1 MGLTK
6 YPLTLAG
13 HLFRRQA
20 AHAGVS
26 GHFSSLI
33 AQIDLAARIIAREIN
48 RAGLD
53 AGVLG
58 STGKTNVQ
66 GEDVKPLDEIGNQ
79 TFIEAFRNSGLVCTL
94 ASEEMEEPFQ
104 LRENCPRGKYVLLYD
119 PVDGSSN
126 IDVNVTIGT
135 IFSIRAT
142 REDHGHAG
150 AAELLRPGTEQ
161 VAAGYVV
168 YGPSTMLV
176 YADDTSVDG
185 FTLDRSVGE
194 FFLTHPE
201 IRIPGGG
208 HSYAVNEANFDRWTP
223 EQQRLTEMLRHG
235 EAPGDHSTARYV
247 GSLVADFHRTLLKGG
262 LYMYPG
268 EIKKPEGKLRLLY
281 EADPL
286 AFVVER
292 AGGKASDGSA
302 RILEKVPKT
311 LHERTPLFIGSA
323 DRVEFAEAVLGGR
336 ISG

>member
-1 MGLTK
+1 VGLTK
-6 YPLTLAG
+6 YPPTLAG

-20 AHAGVS
+20 AHPGVS

-33 AQIDLAARIIAREIN
+33 AQIDLAARVIAREIN
-48 RAGLD
+48 RAGLE

-58 STGKTNVQ
+58 STGRTNVQ

-135 IFSIRAT
+135 IFSIRLSS
-142 REDHGHAG
+142 DQHAHTG
-150 AAELLRPGTEQ
+150 ERELLRAGSEQ

-194 FFLTHPE
+194 FFLTHPA
-201 IRIPGGG
+201 IAIPEGGK
-208 HSYAVNEANFDRWTP
+208 SYSVNEANSDRWTKP
-223 EQQRLTEMLRHG
+223 QQELVESLRSG
-235 EAPGDHSTARYV
+235 QAPGERQTARYV
-247 GSLVADFHRTLLKGG
+247 GSLVADFHRTLLTGG
-262 LYMYPG
+262 IYMYPG
-268 EIKKPEGKLRLLY
+268 EVDRPEGKLRLLY

-292 AGGKASDGSA
+292 AGGRASDGSV
-302 RILEKVPKT
+302 RILDKVPLS

-323 DRVEFAEAVLGGR
+323 DRVAFAESVLAR
-336 ISG
+336 R

>member
-1 MGLTK
+1 MRHTK
-6 YPLTLAG
+6 YPPTLAA

-33 AQIDLAARIIAREIN
+33 AQIDLAARIISREIN

-58 STGKTNVQ
+58 STGRINVQ

-79 TFIEAFRNSGLVCTL
+79 AFIEAFRNSGLVCTL
-94 ASEEMEEPFQ
+94 ASEEMEEPLQ
-104 LRENCPRGKYVLLYD
+104 LNENCPRGKYVLLYD

-135 IFSIRAT
+135 IFSIRST
-142 REDHGHAG
+142 RDDHAHAG
-150 AAELLRPGTEQ
+150 VADLLKAGTEQ

-194 FFLTHPE
+194 FFLTHPN
-201 IRIPGGG
+201 ITIPSGGK
-208 HSYAVNEANFDRWTP
+208 SYSVNEANFDRWSP
-223 EQQRLTEMLRHG
+223 AQQRLVEMLRHG
-235 EAPGDHSTARYV
+235 EAPGERQTARYV
-247 GSLVADFHRTLLKGG
+247 GSLVADFHRTLLTGG

-268 EIKKPEGKLRLLY
+268 ELERPAGKLRLLY

-292 AGGKASDGSA
+292 AGGRASDGKA
-302 RILEKVPKT
+302 RILEIVPKT

-323 DRVEFAEAVLGGR
+323 DRVEFAESVLAGR
-336 ISG
+336 

>member
-1 MGLTK
+1 VSGTK
-6 YPLTLAG
+6 YPPTLAA

-20 AHAGVS
+20 AHPGVS
-26 GHFSSLI
+26 GHYSSLI

-53 AGVLG
+53 ASVFG
-58 STGKTNVQ
+58 STGRTNVQ

-104 LRENCPRGKYVLLYD
+104 LHENCPQGKYVLLYD

-135 IFSIRAT
+135 IFSIRLS
-142 REDHGHAG
+142 RDDHAHAG
-150 AAELLRPGTEQ
+150 VKDLLAPGTEQ
-161 VAAGYVV
+161 VAAGYIV

-194 FFLTHPE
+194 FFLTHE
-201 IRIPGGG
+201 NVRIPDGGK
-208 HSYAVNEANFDRWTP
+208 SYSVNEANFDRWSAP
-223 EQQRLTEMLRHG
+223 QQRLVEMLRHG
-235 EAPGDHSTARYV
+235 EAPGERQTARYV
-247 GSLVADFHRTLLKGG
+247 GSLVADFHRTLLQGG
-262 LYMYPG
+262 IYMYPG
-268 EIKKPEGKLRLLY
+268 EIERPEGKLRLLY

-292 AGGKASDGSA
+292 AGGRASDGRA
-302 RILEKVPKT
+302 RILEKRPT
-311 LHERTPLFIGSA
+311 QLHERTPLYIGSA
-323 DRVEFAEAVLGGR
+323 DRVEFAEMVL
-336 ISG
+336 SGK

>member
-1 MGLTK
+1 
-6 YPLTLAG
+6 
-13 HLFRRQA
+13 
-20 AHAGVS
+20 
-26 GHFSSLI
+26 
-33 AQIDLAARIIAREIN
+33 
-48 RAGLD
+48 
-53 AGVLG
+53 VLG
-58 STGKTNVQ
+58 STGRTNVQ

-94 ASEEMEEPFQ
+94 ASEEMEEPLQ
-104 LRENCPRGKYVLLYD
+104 LNENCPRGKYVLLYD

-135 IFSIRAT
+135 IFSIRST
-142 REDHGHAG
+142 RDDHAHAG
-150 AAELLRPGTEQ
+150 VADLLKPGTEQ

-194 FFLTHPE
+194 FFLTHPG

-268 EIKKPEGKLRLLY
+268 ELERPAASSACSTKPIRSRSWSSARAAGRRTARCASSRRCRRRCTSARRSSSAARTAWGSPRLSLR
-281 EADPL
+281 
-286 AFVVER
+286 
-292 AGGKASDGSA
+292 DGSA
-302 RILEKVPKT
+302 RKHDGYAALAAKKRRRP
-311 LHERTPLFIGSA
+311 G
-323 DRVEFAEAVLGGR
+323 
-336 ISG
+336 

>member
-1 MGLTK
+1 MSLAR
-6 YPLTLAG
+6 YPPTLAA

-33 AQIDLAARIIAREIN
+33 AQIDLAARVIAREIN

-53 AGVLG
+53 PGVLG
-58 STGKTNVQ
+58 STGRTNVQ

-79 TFIEAFRNSGLVCTL
+79 TFIEAFRDSGLVCTL

-142 REDHGHAG
+142 TDDHSHAG
-150 AAELLRPGTEQ
+150 TAELLRAGTEQ

-194 FFLTHPE
+194 FFLTHPA
-201 IRIPGGG
+201 IKIPAGG
-208 HSYAVNEANFDRWTP
+208 HSYAVNEANIDRWTP
-223 EQQRLTEMLRHG
+223 EQQRLVEMLRHG

-268 EIKKPEGKLRLLY
+268 ELERPDGKLRLLY

-292 AGGKASDGSA
+292 AGGRASDGKT
-302 RILEKVPKT
+302 RILEKVPAT

-323 DRVEFAEAVLGGR
+323 DRVDFAEAVLRGTL
-336 ISG
+336 

>member
-1 MGLTK
+1 VSLTK
-6 YPLTLAG
+6 YPPTSPPTVPPPG
-13 HLFRRQA
+13 A
-20 AHAGVS
+20 APGVRA
-26 GHFSSLI
+26 LLEPDR
-33 AQIDLAARIIAREIN
+33 ADRPAARIIAREIN
-48 RAGLD
+48 RAGPTPACSARRAHER
-53 AGVLG
+53 AGR
-58 STGKTNVQ
+58 
-66 GEDVKPLDEIGNQ
+66 DVKPLDEIGNQ

-104 LRENCPRGKYVLLYD
+104 LHENCPQGKYVLLYD

-135 IFSIRAT
+135 IFSIRTSRDDHAHAT
-142 REDHGHAG
+142 AD
-150 AAELLRPGTEQ
+150 LLRPGTEQ
-161 VAAGYVV
+161 VAAGYAI

-194 FFLTHPE
+194 FFLTHPS
-201 IRIPGGG
+201 IKIPAGG
-208 HSYAVNEANFDRWTP
+208 HSYAVNEANFDGWSAP
-223 EQQRLTEMLRHG
+223 QQRLVEMLRHG
-235 EAPGDHSTARYV
+235 EAPGDRSTARYV

-268 EIKKPEGKLRLLY
+268 ETERPGGKLRLLY

-292 AGGKASDGSA
+292 AGGRASDGRE
-302 RILEKVPKT
+302 RILDKVPKT

-323 DRVEFAEAVLGGR
+323 DRVEFAEAVLAGR
-336 ISG
+336 VTA